1 MALSEDQKRDMQA
14 DLGIDHTEAVFID
27 FELDRLYERAGSD
40 YNTAVYLGWRQIM
53 ADTAKF
59 FSYSTWQTRVD
70 KDKVFDH
77 VEKMVKFWQTESKT
91 NANQLRIV
99 GMTTI
104 PPVLKDVPELM
115 TSTQRR
121 RREYR

>member
-1 MALSEDQKRDMQA
+1 MALTIDQLGDLQG
-14 DLGIDHTEAVFID
+14 DLGIDDSECVFTNY
-27 FELDRLYERAGSD
+27 ELNRLYERANSD
-40 YNTAVYLGWRQIM
+40 FNTAVYLGWRQIM
-53 ADTAKF
+53 ADAAKF

-77 VEKMVKFWQTESKT
+77 VAEMVAFWQTESKT

-104 PPVLKDVPELM
+104 PPVVKDVPELM
-115 TSTQRR
+115 TTTQRR